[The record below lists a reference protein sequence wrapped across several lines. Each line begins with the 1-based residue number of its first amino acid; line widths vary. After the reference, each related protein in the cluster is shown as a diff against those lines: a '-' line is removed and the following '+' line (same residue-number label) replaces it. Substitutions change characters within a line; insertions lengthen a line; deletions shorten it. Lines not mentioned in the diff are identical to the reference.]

1 MEEDFIEV
9 NDVPEGTYDIVET
22 NNEITDADEPLDL
35 GEPHVMNDEEFED
48 LQKSLNDDKEEN
60 SDIVVDKETDE
71 FKDEADEPLDLGEPH
86 IMSDEEFED
95 LQKSLNDG
103 KEEKLDILD
112 DENNDAKG
120 YLDDEDKWH
129 GNEEDEPLFGKD
141 GELRDLNDK
150 EIPLSDEEKE
160 NLNEDTK
167 NESIDTTE
175 DADNED
181 IETES
186 EDTTEDTD
194 NEDTGIES
202 TDTTQSTNNIE
213 IKPNKTIKDE
223 IKISEIPEEPKILE
237 IPNEQSEVSE
247 FPGDEEKVS
256 DFPTKNKNIK
266 KERKSILNNIVD
278 RFKGKN
284 KSNKDITDS
293 NTNINVN
300 NEIDDNY
307 RRNDFMAGIQSQVE
321 TRENVLKKDVEKIKN
336 GNWNKN
342 PHKPGGTARTPN
354 DKGKIKDDED
364 DPII

>member
-181 IETES
+181 I
-186 EDTTEDTD
+186 
-194 NEDTGIES
+194 
-202 TDTTQSTNNIE
+202 
-213 IKPNKTIKDE
+213 
-223 IKISEIPEEPKILE
+223 
-237 IPNEQSEVSE
+237 
-247 FPGDEEKVS
+247 
-256 DFPTKNKNIK
+256 
-266 KERKSILNNIVD
+266 
-278 RFKGKN
+278 
-284 KSNKDITDS
+284 
-293 NTNINVN
+293 
-300 NEIDDNY
+300 
-307 RRNDFMAGIQSQVE
+307 
-321 TRENVLKKDVEKIKN
+321 
-336 GNWNKN
+336 
-342 PHKPGGTARTPN
+342 
-354 DKGKIKDDED
+354 
-364 DPII
+364 